1 MSGKDIEVYNF
12 ADFRLDTG
20 EKSLLRGANR
30 VPLTPKVYDTL
41 EIFVENAGRLLEKDE
56 LMQRLWQGQ
65 FVEESNL
72 TSNIKTLRKALGDDA
87 AHPKFVETVSR
98 RGYRFIA
105 EVRKVANNKDPV
117 ADQGRT
123 TAERTRFNRPVSTRS
138 KGLFAAIVILIGLTV
153 TGVYWITKKTADG
166 EARNSLLPHS
176 FVSEPLSTN
185 GKVHFAIISPDGK
198 NVFYTNGI
206 EGPQSIWLRQL
217 ESAQSVEIIPP
228 SDDFYYGLALSP
240 DGNFLYFARS
250 GRPKRDMGIYR
261 VSIFG
266 GVPTKIIS
274 GSEGWMSISPDGARI
289 SFVRCPL
296 TADEFCSLWIA
307 DALDG
312 KNEQKLTSRPQ
323 PIRISDNKFSPDGRT
338 VAFAVGQSLNQAN
351 EFGLSEIDLESKVE
365 RELTPETFFDIR
377 SLTWLPDRKGLLITA
392 ARIPNKRFRIW
403 EISLPT
409 GSAKPLTSEAE
420 NYTRLSLNNA
430 ANRLISTKE
439 KQDFRLYLLNRGSS
453 SDPHILGDASRGAFF
468 PNGKIV
474 FASVMSGNEEIWST
488 NADGTG
494 QRQLTNDPAADRGPI
509 VSTDGGLIFFSTNR
523 TGSSQVW
530 RMNAD
535 GTDQTQVTLKEGGSP
550 IFLSPDGQWIY
561 YHHGV
566 DRTLWRALAK
576 GGGEEMVFNR
586 RAISYAV
593 SPDGKQIAFAERDVS
608 GRLITVASLN
618 NGHIVRSFRV
628 GFNESSGNDLL
639 WMPDGM
645 ALIYVDPTNGGENTL
660 MSRPIDGEAPLR
672 IADLGK
678 EEINSVAVA
687 PDGRQFAIVQGG
699 WKHDA
704 VLLRGTN

>member
-87 AHPKFVETVSR
+87 AHPKFIETVSR

-105 EVRKVANNKDPV
+105 EVRKVSNNKDPV
-117 ADQGRT
+117 SDPART
-123 TAERTRFNRPVSTRS
+123 PSERTRSNRPVSTRS
-138 KGLFAAIVILIGLTV
+138 KGLFAAILVLIGLTV
-153 TGVYWITKKTADG
+153 AGGYWITKTASG
-166 EARNSLLPHS
+166 EARNSLLPES
-176 FVSEPLSTN
+176 FVSETISTN
-185 GKVHFAIISPDGK
+185 GKVRFAIISPDGE

-289 SFVRCPL
+289 SFVRCPF

-351 EFGLSEIDLESKVE
+351 EFRLSEIDIESKVE
-365 RELTPETFFDIR
+365 RELTSETFFDIK
-377 SLTWLPDRKGLLITA
+377 SLTWLPDRAGLLIAA
-392 ARIPNKRFRIW
+392 ARVPNKRFRIW

-409 GSAKPLTSEAE
+409 GSAKALTSEAE
-420 NYTRLSLNNA
+420 NYTRLSLNKE
-430 ANRLISTKE
+430 ANRLISTQE

-453 SDPHILGDASRGAFF
+453 SDPYVLGDASRAAFF
-468 PNGKIV
+468 PNGRIV

-494 QRQLTNDPAADRGPI
+494 QRQLTNDPADDRGPV
-509 VSTDGGLIFFSTNR
+509 VSTDGGLIFFSSNR
-523 TGSSQVW
+523 TGNSQVW

-535 GTDQTQVTLKEGGSP
+535 GTDQTQVTFKVGGSP
-550 IFLSPDGQWIY
+550 ISVSPDGQWIY

-566 DRTLWRALAK
+566 DRTLWRALTK

-593 SPDGKQIAFAERDVS
+593 SPDGKQIAFAERDVT
-608 GRLITVASLN
+608 GRLINVASLD
-618 NGHIVRSFRV
+618 NGDIVKSFRV
-628 GFNESSGNDLL
+628 GFNESSGNDLV
-639 WMPDGM
+639 WMPDGTI
-645 ALIYVDPTNGGENTL
+645 LIYVDPTNGGENTL

-704 VLLRGTN
+704 VLLRGNK